1 MDNALLFLLKLA
13 WESRFKL
20 PLLITIGFMMLD
32 IRMQLEVT
40 VESRRVRRI
49 RPIPGIPENQGNPGP
64 SGRRADEDNGS
75 DSNNNKRV
83 FAIANLV
90 IIVLQILRTHRG

>member
-13 WESRFKL
+13 WDSRFKL

-32 IRMQLEVT
+32 IRIQLEVT

-49 RPIPGIPENQGNPGP
+49 RPAPIVIPVGTAAQGRQQENV
-64 SGRRADEDNGS
+64 S
-75 DSNNNKRV
+75 DSNDVCFKKTFLLITFLFCSNRFFK
-83 FAIANLV
+83 
-90 IIVLQILRTHRG
+90 